1 MIKILKSNKIKVILI
16 LFICLIFA
24 TNVETYSKSCLNG
37 VSVWAIKIFPVMFPF
52 FVFTRIITNLSDN
65 KPTFMDKFFN
75 KLYNTPTGSFKTF
88 LLSILS
94 GYPMGAKLI
103 SSQFN
108 DKIITRNDAIKML
121 SFCSVSGPMF
131 MLGTVGVSILH
142 SYKAGLI
149 ILISNI
155 IACLIN
161 GIIYKGKPIKNEI
174 YQSKNE
180 QTNFNLSEHVSDSL
194 NSILMVGAYIVLSFL
209 LIEMLKNIGVIN
221 LISNTICGVFNISHC
236 QDITKSTLCGIME
249 ITHGIIDINN
259 VNISL
264 ILKTII
270 ASFLIGFGGLSV
282 FLQSLHFLNKLKIKK
297 RIILIQKLTQGIL
310 SLIISIPFSIWLL

>member
-24 TNVETYSKSCLNG
+24 TNIETYSKSCLNG

-52 FVFTRIITNLSDN
+52 FVFTRIITNLSEN
-65 KPTFMDKFFN
+65 KPNFMDKFFN

-88 LLSILS
+88 VLSVLS

-103 SSQFN
+103 CSQYEQN
-108 DKIITRNDAIKML
+108 LISKNDATKML

-161 GIIYKGKPIKNEI
+161 GLIYKGKPIKNVI
-174 YQSKNE
+174 YQSKNKN
-180 QTNFNLSEHVSDSL
+180 TNFNLSEHVSDSL

-209 LIEMLKNIGVIN
+209 LIDMLKNIGVIN
-221 LISNTICGVFNISHC
+221 FVSNTICSVFNISNY
-236 QDITKSTLCGIME
+236 QDITNSTLCGIVE
-249 ITHGIIDINN
+249 ITHGIIDINI

-264 ILKTII
+264 TLKTII
-270 ASFLIGFGGLSV
+270 SSFLIGFGGLSV
-282 FLQSLHFLNKLKIKK
+282 FYQSLHFLNKLNIKK
-297 RIILIQKLTQGIL
+297 RIILIQKTTQGIL
-310 SLIISIPFSIWLL
+310 SLLISIPLAIWIL